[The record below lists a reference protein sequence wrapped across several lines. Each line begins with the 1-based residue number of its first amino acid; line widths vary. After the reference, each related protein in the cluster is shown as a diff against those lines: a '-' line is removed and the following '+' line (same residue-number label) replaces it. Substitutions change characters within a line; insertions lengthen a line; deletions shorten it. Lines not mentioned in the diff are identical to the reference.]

1 VKNVLNDNDYV
12 VLKNSFIESQRLFD
26 KLNVVADQAK
36 EIEYD
41 ESGLFFEDEE
51 RVQRHWLKLSS
62 KIIDALSIALES
74 YKIELLKNKNLE
86 TRELSINLL
95 KDDEISKILVD
106 YSKDG
111 AINITQIS

>member
-1 VKNVLNDNDYV
+1 MLNDNDYV

>member
-1 VKNVLNDNDYV
+1 MLNDDYV

-26 KLNVVADQAK
+26 KLNIVANQAK

-41 ESGLFFEDEE
+41 ESGLFYEDEE

-62 KIIDALSIALES
+62 KIVDALSHDLDS
-74 YKIELLKNKNLE
+74 YKVELLKNEDLE
-86 TRELSINLL
+86 ARELSINLI
-95 KDDEISKILVD
+95 KDGEISKILVD
-106 YSKDG
+106 YSRDG

>member
-1 VKNVLNDNDYV
+1 MLNDNDYV

-26 KLNVVADQAK
+26 KLNIVANQAS

-41 ESGLFFEDEE
+41 ESGLFYEDEE
-51 RVQRHWLKLSS
+51 RVKRHWLKLSS
-62 KIIDALSIALES
+62 KIIDALSVELES

-86 TRELSINLL
+86 TRELTINLV

>member
-1 VKNVLNDNDYV
+1 VLNNSDYE

-26 KLNVVADQAK
+26 KLNIVANQAK

-41 ESGLFFEDEE
+41 QSGFFYEDEE
-51 RVQRHWLKLSS
+51 RLQRHWLKLSS
-62 KIIDALSIALES
+62 KVIDALSNDLQG
-74 YKIELLKNKNLE
+74 YKVELLKNKNLE
-86 TRELSINLL
+86 TRELVINLI
-95 KDDEISKILVD
+95 KDDEISKIIVD

>member
-1 VKNVLNDNDYV
+1 VLNDNDYI

-26 KLNVVADQAK
+26 KLNIVANEAC

-41 ESGLFFEDEE
+41 ESGFYCEDEE

-62 KIIDALSIALES
+62 KIVDALSYDLES

-86 TRELSINLL
+86 TRELSINLV
-95 KDDEISKILVD
+95 KEYETSKILVD
-106 YSKDG
+106 YSKDST
-111 AINITQIS
+111 ISITQIS

>member
-1 VKNVLNDNDYV
+1 VLNDNDYV